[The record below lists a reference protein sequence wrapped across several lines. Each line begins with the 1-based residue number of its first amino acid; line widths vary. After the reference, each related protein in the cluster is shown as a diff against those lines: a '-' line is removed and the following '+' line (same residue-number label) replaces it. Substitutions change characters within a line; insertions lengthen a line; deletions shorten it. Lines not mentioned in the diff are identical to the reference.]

1 MAQQAIGMLETKGL
15 VSAVAGADAALKAA
29 NVEILRRPKSAGS
42 GLITILITGDVAA
55 VTAALES
62 GAAEARRV
70 GELISTHVIPRP
82 VDGLGVV
89 LGEPPAKAAPKR
101 RRGAGPEGTDEA

>member
-15 VSAVAGADAALKAA
+15 VGAVAAADAALKAA

-42 GLITILITGDVAA
+42 GLVTILLTGDVAA
-55 VTAALES
+55 VAAAIEA

-70 GELISTHVIPRP
+70 GELVSTHVIPRP
-82 VDGLGVV
+82 VDGLGAV
-89 LGEPPAKAAPKR
+89 LGEPPTNAAPKR
-101 RRGAGPEGTDEA
+101 RRTSKSESDEG